1 MWGIEGVCMHEK
13 QPFEEEASLIAIRK
27 FLLNPMQFVIAACL
41 AAMLVLVFG
50 NVVLRYAFNTGIPV
64 SDELSRLL
72 FVWMVFLGAAVTL
85 FEQAH
90 LGVDTLVRRLSRKG
104 RIVCFALSNLLML
117 YTTWLVFSGTWQQF
131 GINLGMTT
139 PVMGISQA
147 WFFVPVLIFTALA
160 AAWFCL
166 SLLRSLSG
174 RMSDDELIGVRE
186 SEEDFDITQ
195 MPPGDARPR

>member
-1 MWGIEGVCMHEK
+1 MRAIWR
-13 QPFEEEASLIAIRK
+13 QPLLEEAPLIEIRK
-27 FLLNPMQFVIAACL
+27 FLLNPLQFVIAACL

-85 FEQAH
+85 YEQAH

-104 RIVCFALSNLLML
+104 RILCFALSNLLML
-117 YTTWLVFSGTWQQF
+117 YTTWLIFEGTWQQT

-139 PVMGISQA
+139 PVMGVSQA

-160 AAWFCL
+160 AGWFCL
-166 SLLRSLSG
+166 SLLRSLTG
-174 RMSDDELIGVRE
+174 RMSDEELIGVRE
-186 SEEDFDITQ
+186 SEEDFDIAALPPSGNA
-195 MPPGDARPR
+195 MPPR

>member
-1 MWGIEGVCMHEK
+1 MWGIEGVRMHEK

-147 WFFVPVLIFTALA
+147 WFFLPVLIFTALA

-195 MPPGDARPR
+195 MPPGDARPH